1 MGDILFQFKRQGDAG
16 GSRLFSHFILPNHPL
31 TSLFH
36 IWLLT
41 GAVPPVSLLWLTFW
55 WVISFHFKRQL
66 RQMLVCSCLFT
77 WGGSW
82 YWGSTEELVC
92 IFGWPIHQNYRTVI
106 SWTIF
111 AALSPLLFIINYAA
125 NLPFYTS
132 FTSYILLHTRLNIAL
147 RLPTFSFYKIWGG
160 YISEICARVPPEA
173 LSKFYD
179 CINYAANLPFYTS
192 FTSYILL
199 HRLESLH
206 SVSIFSIW
214 CSWVAP
220 PFFYICNPLVN
231 LTHHPIVG

>member
-1 MGDILFQFKRQGDAG
+1 MLLLVYLG
-16 GSRLFSHFILPNHPL
+16 GSCYR
-31 TSLFH
+31 
-36 IWLLT
+36 
-41 GAVPPVSLLWLTFW
+41 
-55 WVISFHFKRQL
+55 
-66 RQMLVCSCLFT
+66 
-77 WGGSW
+77 
-82 YWGSTEELVC
+82 GSTEELVC
-92 IFGWPIHQNYRTVI
+92 FFGWPIHQNYRTVI

-125 NLPFYTS
+125 NPPFYTS

-147 RLPTFSFYKIWGG
+147 RLPSFSFYKIRGD

-206 SVSIFSIW
+206 SVSVFSSLMSLGSAAIFLHLQSTSKSNTSPFLLQLRNCILY
-214 CSWVAP
+214 CSLHFIQV
-220 PFFYICNPLVN
+220 CQ
-231 LTHHPIVG
+231 